1 MKLTNKEVLNIHE
14 TLTIIGNK
22 EMDCVLSVKIAR
34 NNQKLMELACP
45 VYEERNKLAEKYGK
59 RDAKGELAT
68 NAEGNVI
75 LEKSGEY
82 MAELK
87 ALMEA
92 PCEAEISRF
101 TMEEIKKMSPTANQ
115 IMFLFPVITE
125 K

>member
-1 MKLTNKEVLNIHE
+1 M
-14 TLTIIGNK
+14 
-22 EMDCVLSVKIAR
+22 KIAR